1 MKKEIRAIGGFKM
14 QMTQM
19 GVITGNEILLRLAR
33 PATALFAVA
42 AAEKH
47 KTPTKEDVIKGLVGA
62 LQNLRPSD
70 MRFIVQKFA
79 ECTVVWLPDGK
90 TAPKDYPL
98 PDHLDQVFAGNY
110 PAELEWLRWGI
121 ELNRFFGSVL
131 DRLSAVEDVA
141 ASKSDSP
148 TASTGSSGASSAAP
162 SA

>member
-98 PDHLDQVFAGNY
+98 
-110 PAELEWLRWGI
+110 
-121 ELNRFFGSVL
+121 L